1 MSNTTLTPGLHW
13 AHPSVYMYVH
23 MYVTMSSRFLYK
35 VYTITPVQ
43 CHTPVAASLHMTL
56 VDCKEWTTYN
66 YHTSVV
72 RIVQN
77 LRICK

>member
-43 CHTPVAASLHMTL
+43 CHTPVAVSLHMDTGGL
-56 VDCKEWTTYN
+56 QGMDYLQLPHFSCKN
-66 YHTSVV
+66 CVKS
-72 RIVQN
+72 
-77 LRICK
+77 